1 MGTLVL
7 IRHGQASFLA
17 DNYDQL
23 SGLGME
29 QARRLGLYWKS
40 TGTHYDRIYSGPAQR
55 HAQTCEMVT
64 DAAGASGAGVERLNE
79 FDEYNAFGLLKA
91 VMPRLVAEDAIAR
104 ALQEDYAAEQEARL
118 KARAFERLF
127 QYVTRRWAAGE
138 IEADGVEAWGEFCR
152 RVARGIYKVVGESGP
167 GSRVAVF
174 TSGGPIAAA
183 ARLALDLSAVKTL
196 ELSWTSYNA
205 SYSEFLFS
213 ADRFSLLS
221 FNRHPHL
228 EGNGMLSW
236 R

>member
-1 MGTLVL
+1 MGILVL

-17 DNYDQL
+17 DDYDQL
-23 SGLGME
+23 SELGRE
-29 QARRLGLYWKS
+29 QSRRLGLHWKS
-40 TGTHYDRIYSGPAQR
+40 TGTNYDRIYAGPARR
-55 HAQTCEMVT
+55 HAQTCELVT
-64 DAAGASGAGVERLNE
+64 EAAGADRSGVQRLEE

-91 VMPRLVAEDAIAR
+91 VLPRLVPEDPVAR
-104 ALQEDYAAEQEARL
+104 SLHADYAAQHEERL

-127 QYVTRRWAAGE
+127 QHVTRRWAAGE
-138 IEADGVEAWGEFCR
+138 IQADGIEPWHEFCS
-152 RVARGIYKVVGESGP
+152 RVARGITRVIQESEP

-196 ELSWTSYNA
+196 ELSWSSYNA

-213 ADRFSLLS
+213 PNRLSLLS
-221 FNRHPHL
+221 FNRYPHL
-228 EGNGMLSW
+228 DGNGMLSW